1 MGLLSGIYGI
11 VLRIARLLKKPEK
24 LPYKVISIGNIT
36 LGGTGKT
43 PAVIALAEEA
53 KKRGFHPCILT
64 RGYKGTANGPCFVT
78 KGEEPLLNVSQAGDE
93 AYLMSE
99 ALSGVP
105 IIKCTDR
112 HEGGV
117 FALNSQLLPLTSKLI
132 FILDDGFQHW
142 QLHRDKDIVLI
153 DATNPF
159 DNGKLFPEGKLREP
173 LSALKRADIVVLS
186 KADMADKKRI
196 SACRNKIKRYNP
208 DVPIYQSSHVPE
220 ALINVSGKAE
230 SIDTLK
236 ERRVYAFSGI
246 ANPSH
251 FEILLKSMGTEIV
264 KSKRFRDH
272 HHYPQGD
279 IDKMIKEAEGM
290 DIITTEK
297 DMVKLKGATL
307 PDNIFALRIKFSIDG
322 SFYDDIFGRL

>member
-1 MGLLSGIYGI
+1 LALLSGIYGI
-11 VLRIARLLKKPEK
+11 VLRIARLLKQPKK

-53 KKRGFHPCILT
+53 KRRGFHPCILT

-78 KGEEPLLNVSQAGDE
+78 KGDKPLLNVSQAGDE
-93 AYLMSE
+93 AYFMSE

-105 IIKCTDR
+105 IIKCADR
-112 HEGGV
+112 YEGGM
-117 FALNSQLLPLTSKLI
+117 FAINSKLLPLTSKLI

-142 QLHRDKDIVLI
+142 QLQRDKDIVLI

-173 LSALKRADIVVLS
+173 LSALKRADIVVLT
-186 KADMADKKRI
+186 KEDMADKKRI

-208 DVPIYQSSHVPE
+208 DVPIYTSSHVPA
-220 ALINVSGKAE
+220 ALISVSGKAE
-230 SIDTLK
+230 DINTLK
-236 ERRVYAFSGI
+236 GRKVYAFSGI

-251 FEILLKSMGTEIV
+251 FEMLLKSIGAEVI

-279 IDKMIKEAEGM
+279 IDKMIKEAGGL

-297 DMVKLKGATL
+297 DMVKLKGRAL
-307 PDNIFALRIKFSIDG
+307 PDNIYALRIQFSIDG
-322 SFYDDIFGRL
+322 KFYDDIFGKL

>member
-1 MGLLSGIYGI
+1 LGLLSGIYGI
-11 VLRIARLLKKPEK
+11 VLRIARLLKKPAK

-53 KKRGFHPCILT
+53 KRRGFQPCILT
-64 RGYKGTANGPCFVT
+64 RGYKGKAKGPCFVT
-78 KGEEPLLNVSQAGDE
+78 KGEKPLLDVSQAGDE

-99 ALSGVP
+99 TLSGVP
-105 IIKCTDR
+105 VIKCADR
-112 HEGGV
+112 YEGGM
-117 FALNSQLLPLTSKLI
+117 FALNSQLLTLNSQLI

-159 DNGKLFPEGKLREP
+159 DNGKIFPEGRLREP
-173 LSALKRADIVVLS
+173 LSALMRADIIVLS
-186 KADMADKKRI
+186 KADMADEKRI
-196 SACRNKIKRYNP
+196 SACMSKIKRYNS
-208 DVPIYQSSHVPE
+208 DAPIFTSSHKPAV
-220 ALINVSGKAE
+220 LISASGEAE

-251 FEILLKSMGTEIV
+251 FEALLTSMGVKIV

-272 HHYPQGD
+272 HHYQQVD
-279 IDKMIKEAEGM
+279 IDKIINEAGKM

-297 DMVKLKGATL
+297 DMVKLKGRDL
-307 PDNIFALRIKFSIDG
+307 PENIFALRIKFLIDG
-322 SFYDDIFGRL
+322 NFYDDIFGK

>member
-11 VLRIARLLKKPEK
+11 VLKIARLLKKPKK
-24 LPYKVISIGNIT
+24 LPCKVISIGNIT

-43 PAVIALAEEA
+43 PAVMALAEEA
-53 KKRGFHPCILT
+53 KRRGYKPCILT
-64 RGYKGTANGPCFVT
+64 RGYKGKAKDPCFVT
-78 KGEEPLLNVSQAGDE
+78 KGEKPLMNASQAGDE
-93 AYLMSE
+93 AFLMAE

-105 IIKCTDR
+105 IIKCADR
-112 HEGGV
+112 YEGGI
-117 FALNSQLLPLTSKLI
+117 FTLNSQLKILNSKLV

-142 QLHRDKDIVLI
+142 QLHRDRDILLI

-173 LSALKRADIVVLS
+173 LSALKRADIIVLS
-186 KADMADKKRI
+186 KADMADKKRVTACI
-196 SACRNKIKRYNP
+196 SKIKRYST
-208 DVPIYQSSHVPE
+208 DVPIYTSSHVPA
-220 ALINVSGKAE
+220 ALINVSGESE

-246 ANPSH
+246 ANPYH
-251 FEILLKSMGTEIV
+251 FEALLKSMGAEIV

-279 IDKMIKEAEGM
+279 IDKMIKEAGGM

-297 DMVKLKGATL
+297 DMVKLKGLRL
-307 PDNIFALRIKFSIDG
+307 PENIFALRIKFLIDG
-322 SFYDDIFGRL
+322 NFYDGIFGI

>member
-11 VLRIARLLKKPEK
+11 GLRIARLLKKPKK

-64 RGYKGTANGPCFVT
+64 RGYKGNAKDPCFVT

-99 ALSGVP
+99 ALSRVP
-105 IIKCTDR
+105 IIKCIDR
-112 HEGGV
+112 YEGGM
-117 FALNSQLLPLTSKLI
+117 FAINSKLLTLTSRLI

-142 QLHRDKDIVLI
+142 SLHRDKDIVLI

-186 KADMADKKRI
+186 KTDMADKKRI
-196 SACRNKIKRYNP
+196 SACISKIKRYNA
-208 DVPIYQSSHVPE
+208 DVPIYASSHKPA
-220 ALINVSGKAE
+220 ALINASGKAE
-230 SIDTLK
+230 SIDKLK

-251 FEILLKSMGTEIV
+251 FEILLRSMGAEIV
-264 KSKRFRDH
+264 RSNRFRDH
-272 HHYPQGD
+272 HHYPQSD
-279 IDKMIKEAEGM
+279 IDKMIKEAEGL

-297 DMVKLKGATL
+297 DMVKLKGRSL
-307 PDNIFALRIKFSIDG
+307 PDNIFALRIKFAIEG
-322 SFYDDIFGRL
+322 NFYDDIFGNL